1 MLTRVLGSS
10 TMREYLQ
17 AFRDEWNKARL
28 FALKLDDVT
37 TTPSVEVAKFCSQ
50 NRLALLKAGK
60 KFTKHAPSVNLTTS
74 LGDFRGDRLGFDD
87 ALRFR
92 PQTVSS
98 FWHARV
104 ARKLPC
110 NHLKQR
116 VCGCPAA
123 GVLTRAR
130 SVYPLTFPRRERCYV
145 HTLF

>member
-1 MLTRVLGSS
+1 MLTLVLGSS

-28 FALKLDDVT
+28 FALKLDDVA

-87 ALRFR
+87 ALRFS
-92 PQTVSS
+92 PNTVFS
-98 FWHARV
+98 FVMHVLPASCRV
-104 ARKLPC
+104 
-110 NHLKQR
+110 
-116 VCGCPAA
+116 
-123 GVLTRAR
+123 T
-130 SVYPLTFPRRERCYV
+130 T
-145 HTLF
+145 